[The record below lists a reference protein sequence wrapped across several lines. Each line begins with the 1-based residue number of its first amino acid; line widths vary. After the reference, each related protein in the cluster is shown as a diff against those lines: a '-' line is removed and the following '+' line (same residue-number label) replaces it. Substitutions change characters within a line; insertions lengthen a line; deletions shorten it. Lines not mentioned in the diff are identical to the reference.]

1 MRSFPLFLKLQG
13 RPVLLAGSGAAAAAK
28 LRLLAAAGARVRLI
42 ASAPGAELL
51 QASRELSIACERGV
65 VTDADLRQADLVF
78 GAAGADEAD
87 RALSAAARAAGKLV
101 NIVDRPDLSDFTMP
115 AIVDRDEIVVAI
127 STDGASPVLAQRV
140 RAAIESVL
148 PPALGRLARFAR
160 RFRTAIQ
167 ARIAENGARRR
178 FWNQVFAGPIGQ
190 AVLAG
195 DERRAA
201 RDLIRAI
208 NQGGVNR
215 GEPQA
220 DAGLVSLVGAGPGD
234 PELLT
239 LRAARALREADVIV
253 YDKLVDPAVLDYA
266 RRDARRIYAGKSKG
280 DHTLPQVEINALLI
294 AEAKAGRHVVR
305 LKGGDP
311 FVFGRGGEELE
322 ALVAA
327 GIRVDVVPGITAA
340 TGCAAYAG
348 FPLTHRD
355 LASSVTFVSGQS
367 RDGLAKDGITD
378 LDWQALARPRQTI
391 VVYMGLG
398 AAGAIADQL
407 IAAGREATTP
417 IAIIENGTRWDQRVI
432 KGELNQAAALVRD
445 HGIATPALLVIDEVT
460 REAQAGGRADL
471 QAAAE

>member
-28 LRLLAAAGARVRLI
+28 LRLLVAAGAQVRLI
-42 ASAPGAELL
+42 ARDPGPELVEASRALAIPYEHGAFAADDLREAELVIGAE
-51 QASRELSIACERGV
+51 G
-65 VTDADLRQADLVF
+65 D
-78 GAAGADEAD
+78 DESD
-87 RALSAAARAAGKLV
+87 RALSLAARAAGRLV

-140 RAAIESVL
+140 RAAVESVL

-160 RFRTAIQ
+160 RFRGAIQ

-201 RDLIRAI
+201 RDLIRA
-208 NQGGVNR
+208 VNK
-215 GEPQA
+215 GEPKA

-253 YDKLVDPAVLDYA
+253 YDKLVDAAVLDYA
-266 RRDARRIYAGKSKG
+266 RRDARRIYVGKSKG
-280 DHTLPQVEINALLI
+280 DHTLPQAEINALLV
-294 AEAKAGRHVVR
+294 AEAGAGRHVVR

-311 FVFGRGGEELE
+311 FVFGRGGEELD

-355 LASSVTFVSGQS
+355 HASSVTFVSGQS
-367 RDGLAKDGITD
+367 KDGIAD

-398 AAGAIADQL
+398 AAGAIADHL
-407 IAAGREATTP
+407 IAAGLPAATP

-432 KGELNQAAALVRD
+432 KGELSQVAALVRD
-445 HGIATPALLVIDEVT
+445 HGIATPALLVIGEVT
-460 REAQAGGRADL
+460 RGAQAGGRADL

>member
-13 RPVLLAGSGAAAAAK
+13 RPVLLVGSGAAAAAK
-28 LRLLAAAGARVRLI
+28 LRLLAASGAQVRLI
-42 ASAPGAELL
+42 ARAPSPELFE
-51 QASRELSIACERGV
+51 ASRSFAVACLRGP
-65 VTDADLRQADLVF
+65 VTADDLRQADLIV
-78 GAAGADEAD
+78 GAEGEDEAD
-87 RALSAAARAAGKLV
+87 RALSLAARAAGKLV
-101 NIVDRPDLSDFTMP
+101 NIVDRPELSDFTMP
-115 AIVDRDEIVVAI
+115 AIVDRGEIVVAI

-148 PPALGRLARFAR
+148 PPGLGRLARFAR
-160 RFRTAIQ
+160 RFRAAVQ
-167 ARIAENGARRR
+167 SRIAENGARRR
-178 FWNQVFAGPIGQ
+178 FWNQVFAGPIGA

-201 RDLIRAI
+201 RDLIRA
-208 NQGGVNR
+208 VNR
-215 GEPQA
+215 GEPRAESGQ
-220 DAGLVSLVGAGPGD
+220 VSLVGAGPGD

-253 YDKLVDPAVLDYA
+253 YDKLVDAGVLDYA
-266 RRDARRIYAGKSKG
+266 RRDARRVYVGKSKG
-280 DHTLPQVEINALLI
+280 DHTLPQAEINALLV

-311 FVFGRGGEELE
+311 FVFGRGGEELD

-355 LASSVTFVSGQS
+355 HASSVTFVSGQS
-367 RDGLAKDGITD
+367 KDGISD
-378 LDWQALARPRQTI
+378 LYWAALAKPRQTL

-398 AAGAIADQL
+398 AAGMIAEKL
-407 IAAGREATTP
+407 VAAGLSPATS

-432 KGELNQAAALVRD
+432 KGDLREAAALVRD
-445 HGIATPALLVIDEVT
+445 HGIATPALLVIGEVT
-460 REAQAGGRADL
+460 RGAQPGTRAEL
-471 QAAAE
+471 LAAAE